1 MMMMMNLTRRAL
13 LRSPTLLLRTRQIH
27 VADDIKLTP
36 FLKFLQ
42 FMDKSSMFSEK
53 RKMELYPPYFLM
65 RVKVKDI
72 SNGWRRIRVK
82 LPLNFTSRNPG
93 GVMFG
98 GYQACVADPFPAIA
112 CGRIFPEYS
121 AWTRAMTV
129 DFQKGGTSDLEFRFD
144 FDRTSLLYLSLFTS
158 PS

>member
-1 MMMMMNLTRRAL
+1 
-13 LRSPTLLLRTRQIH
+13 
-27 VADDIKLTP
+27 
-36 FLKFLQ
+36 
-42 FMDKSSMFSEK
+42 
-53 RKMELYPPYFLM
+53 MELYPPCFLM

-129 DFQKGGTSDLEFRFD
+129 DFQKAERAIWSFASISIVRLCF
-144 FDRTSLLYLSLFTS
+144 S
-158 PS
+158 PSLHLPHNTNTTQPNKRSKFEKSWRRKDEAHLHSSVDSTTPVTIS

>member
-1 MMMMMNLTRRAL
+1 
-13 LRSPTLLLRTRQIH
+13 
-27 VADDIKLTP
+27 
-36 FLKFLQ
+36 
-42 FMDKSSMFSEK
+42 
-53 RKMELYPPYFLM
+53 MELYPPYFLM

-112 CGRIFPEYS
+112 CGRIFPKYS

-144 FDRTSLLYLSLFTS
+144 FDRTSLCVYLPLTTT
-158 PS
+158 

>member
-1 MMMMMNLTRRAL
+1 
-13 LRSPTLLLRTRQIH
+13 
-27 VADDIKLTP
+27 
-36 FLKFLQ
+36 
-42 FMDKSSMFSEK
+42 
-53 RKMELYPPYFLM
+53 MELYPPYFLM